1 MKASRAE
8 RAVIQRRAVRAR
20 LAKARQRAPHEGRS
34 RLAGGG
40 RVAPQRAIP
49 LAALAELAQRRGA
62 WPKHASARL
71 EHPARRERATRCQR
85 SGRIAHERPYIRLAV
100 GARRHGRAPFE
111 QFISKRLKR
120 IQKCL
125 AMETLSDELRA
136 CAAAPED
143 FLVEASATRQ
153 QQLRGA
159 LKRVFDLTVATAA
172 RDRERSVSR
181 LRGKR
186 DRAAASEAQAGVAI
200 PMPRPALLDELLV
213 EGVDVETIWQE
224 LELQNGPVVD
234 WALKAASWL
243 LRHPSLNLTAAGDE
257 PDHDQSVS
265 RAGDEDEM
273 DDDAADDDDDDDD
286 DENELGDDDDDE
298 DDEDEDD
305 EERDEAVDEDGDGE
319 LELGV
324 DGEMDDDDD
333 DEDDDQGEDEDDEDD
348 DDDDDDEDDMNYDGF
363 FSLKDMDSFAGE
375 DEEQGDEEADA
386 PTGSAGAIAG
396 DDDDEDDDDDD
407 DEDSLDEDG
416 DDEESAV
423 LRMLNGM
430 PSLKKSSKD
439 VVDRDDDDDYDDSDD
454 DDDGLGGAARY
465 GDYFEPPR
473 LASNGPDAQTTS
485 RGQDGE
491 QPRHKSEPK
500 APKSEKARRAEKLA
514 SQVQAA
520 ELSTTW
526 GCARVYITRP

>member
-1 MKASRAE
+1 MTE
-8 RAVIQRRAVRAR
+8 
-20 LAKARQRAPHEGRS
+20 
-34 RLAGGG
+34 
-40 RVAPQRAIP
+40 
-49 LAALAELAQRRGA
+49 
-62 WPKHASARL
+62 
-71 EHPARRERATRCQR
+71 
-85 SGRIAHERPYIRLAV
+85 
-100 GARRHGRAPFE
+100 
-111 QFISKRLKR
+111 
-120 IQKCL
+120 
-125 AMETLSDELRA
+125 LSDDLLA
-136 CAAAPED
+136 CAGAPED
-143 FLVEASATRQ
+143 FLVEASAARQ

-172 RDRERSVSR
+172 RDRERSLSR

-186 DRAAASEAQAGVAI
+186 DRAASEGHAGLAI
-200 PMPRPALLDELLV
+200 PMPRPAMLDELLV

-243 LRHPSLNLTAAGDE
+243 LRHPSLNLTAAGGE
-257 PDHDQSVS
+257 PHRDQPAPP
-265 RAGDEDEM
+265 AGGADEM
-273 DDDAADDDDDDDD
+273 DDGDDDSDD
-286 DENELGDDDDDE
+286 DENEFGNENHDEDDE
-298 DDEDEDD
+298 DDEDQDED
-305 EERDEAVDEDGDGE
+305 VDEDGDGE

-324 DGEMDDDDD
+324 NGQTHDGDEQDVEDEDEDEDEDELDEEEDDDDDADD
-333 DEDDDQGEDEDDEDD
+333 DEDDE
-348 DDDDDDEDDMNYDGF
+348 EDDMNYDGF

-473 LASNGPDAQTTS
+473 LASNGSDAQTTS
-485 RGQDGE
+485 RGQDGGH
-491 QPRHKSEPK
+491 PRHKSEPK